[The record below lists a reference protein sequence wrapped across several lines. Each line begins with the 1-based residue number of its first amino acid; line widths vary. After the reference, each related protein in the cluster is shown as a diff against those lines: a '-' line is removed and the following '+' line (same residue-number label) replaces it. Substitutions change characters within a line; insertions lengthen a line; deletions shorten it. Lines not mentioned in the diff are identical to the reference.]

1 MNSGF
6 DPVVVAPGLF
16 KTQTA
21 SQQMPFHFG
30 GSQVPIH
37 LGMRGSGM
45 AVPFQH
51 TRPVMSIRPV
61 KPPAGLVN
69 YLRKTAAKNIA
80 EAKADF
86 NRK

>member
-21 SQQMPFHFG
+21 TQQKPFHFG

-45 AVPFQH
+45 A
-51 TRPVMSIRPV
+51 IRPV

-69 YLRKTAAKNIA
+69 YLRKSAAKNIA

>member
-6 DPVVVAPGLF
+6 DPVVASPGRW
-16 KTQTA
+16 KVQTA
-21 SQQMPFHFG
+21 TQQKPFHFG

-37 LGMRGSGM
+37 LGMMGRGV

-61 KPPAGLVN
+61 KPPAGFVSA
-69 YLRKTAAKNIA
+69 LRKASAKNIA